1 MLMEEKILV
10 IQKIIEQESK
20 TSTYKFALLRAV
32 IDLISA
38 QSPFIEVG
46 KTVVKIP
53 VTLISDKWLFY
64 YWDLIESGFTQIR
77 GYRKLAFEERIQSLK
92 SDNNFLNYWDF
103 NKALHRNNYS
113 MHDKNLFS
121 STIQELNNTIIKN
134 PARYLGSSS
143 KNGDY
148 SFFQIE
154 KNEDKKK
161 NVEGFVDLI
170 ENSPKICF
178 DLAYYDVFKH
188 YGGFISG
195 SNSIILNWIAFMN
208 KKIPT
213 NDVSIVS
220 EPMSSYGNDR
230 LLSIMIQEQVAER
243 EVREIRD
250 FWVSRIRLGIPVFC
264 AWSGKQIKEVSELAI
279 DHAIPFSVMFNNDY
293 WNLLPC
299 LSKVNGNKS
308 DKILSINQIQLAKER
323 ILDIWE
329 SYKNEPKLSQTFQA
343 HCQISL
349 TGTSA
354 INDFS
359 NLLDKFTSLNGF
371 FIDSRGME
379 SWKC

>member
-1 MLMEEKILV
+1 MEEKILV

-32 IDLISA
+32 IDLISS

-46 KTVVKIP
+46 EKVVKIP

-64 YWDLIESGFTQIR
+64 YWDLIENGFTQIR
-77 GYRKLAFEERIQSLK
+77 GDRKLAFEVRIQSLK
-92 SDNNFLNYWDF
+92 SDNNFLNYWDL
-103 NKALHRNNYS
+103 NKALHRNNYTT
-113 MHDKNLFS
+113 HDKELFS
-121 STIQELNNTIIKN
+121 STIKELNNTIIKN

-154 KNEDKKK
+154 KKEGKKK

-178 DLAYYDVFKH
+178 DLAYHDVFKSF
-188 YGGFISG
+188 GGLISG

-208 KKIPT
+208 KKNST
-213 NDVSIVS
+213 NDESIAS
-220 EPMSSYGNDR
+220 EPMTSYGNDR

-243 EVREIRD
+243 EVKEIRE
-250 FWVSRIRLGIPVFC
+250 FWVNRIRLGIPVFC
-264 AWSGKQIKEVSELAI
+264 AWSGKRIKEVSDLAI
-279 DHAIPFSVMFNNDY
+279 DHAVPFSVMFNNDY

-299 LSKVNGNKS
+299 LTKVNGKKS
-308 DKILSINQIQLAKER
+308 DKILSTNQIQLAKER
-323 ILDIWE
+323 ILDIWN
-329 SYKNEPKLSQTFQA
+329 YYNNEPKLSQTFQA

-349 TGTSA
+349 TGASA
-354 INDFS
+354 LIDS
-359 NLLDKFTSLNGF
+359 THLLDKFTSLNEF

-379 SWKC
+379 SWEC

>member
-1 MLMEEKILV
+1 MKDKLLIV
-10 IQKIIEQESK
+10 QKIIEQESK

-46 KTVVKIP
+46 QKVVKIP
-53 VTLISDKWLFY
+53 VALISDKWLFY
-64 YWDLIESGFTQIR
+64 YWDLIENGFTQIR
-77 GYRKLAFEERIQSLK
+77 GDRKLAFEVRIQSLK
-92 SDNNFLNYWDF
+92 SNNNFQNYWDL
-103 NKALHRNNYS
+103 NKVLHRNNYTT
-113 MHDKNLFS
+113 HDKELFS
-121 STIQELNNTIIKN
+121 STIKELNNTIIKN

-154 KNEDKKK
+154 KNEGKKK

-178 DLAYYDVFKH
+178 DLAYYDVFKN

-208 KKIPT
+208 KKIST
-213 NDVSIVS
+213 SNESIVS
-220 EPMSSYGNDR
+220 EATSSYGNDR

-243 EVREIRD
+243 EVKEIRD
-250 FWVSRIRLGIPVFC
+250 FWVTRIRLGIPVFC

-308 DKILSINQIQLAKER
+308 DKILSADQIQLAKDR
-323 ILDIWE
+323 IFYIWE
-329 SYKNEPKLSQTFQA
+329 SYINEPKLSQTFQA
-343 HCQISL
+343 QCQISL
-349 TGTSA
+349 TGNSA

-359 NLLDKFTSLNGF
+359 NLLNKFTSLNGF
-371 FIDSRGME
+371 FIYARGME

>member
-1 MLMEEKILV
+1 MEEKIFV

-46 KTVVKIP
+46 QNVVKIP

-64 YWDLIESGFTQIR
+64 YWDLIESGFQQIR
-77 GYRKLAFEERIQSLK
+77 GDRKLAFEERIQTLK
-92 SDNNFLNYWDF
+92 ADNDFLNYWDF
-103 NKALHRNNYS
+103 NKALHRNNYTT
-113 MHDKNLFS
+113 HDKELFS
-121 STIQELNNTIIKN
+121 STIKELNNTIIKN

-154 KNEDKKK
+154 KNEGSKK
-161 NVEGFVDLI
+161 NVEGFADLI
-170 ENSPKICF
+170 EISPKICF
-178 DLAYYDVFKH
+178 DLAFFDVFKI

-208 KKIPT
+208 KKT
-213 NDVSIVS
+213 SKHGVSIVS
-220 EPMSSYGNDR
+220 EPTSSYGNDR
-230 LLSIMIQEQVAER
+230 LLSIMIQEQLAER
-243 EVREIRD
+243 EVKEIRD
-250 FWVSRIRLGIPVFC
+250 FWVTRIRLGIPVFC

-293 WNLLPC
+293 WNLFPC
-299 LSKVNGNKS
+299 HSKVNGNKS
-308 DKILSINQIQLAKER
+308 DRILSINQIQLAKDR
-323 ILDIWE
+323 IFDIWE

-354 INDFS
+354 VNDFS

>member
-1 MLMEEKILV
+1 MEEKILV

-38 QSPFIEVG
+38 QSPFIEVE
-46 KTVVKIP
+46 KNVVKIP

-64 YWDLIESGFTQIR
+64 YWDLIENGFAQIR
-77 GYRKLAFEERIQSLK
+77 GDRKLAFEERIQSLK
-92 SDNNFLNYWDF
+92 TQKEFVNYWDF
-103 NKALHRNNYS
+103 SKALHSNNYKT
-113 MHDKNLFS
+113 HEKDLFGA
-121 STIQELNNTIIKN
+121 TIKELNNTIIKN

-148 SFFQIE
+148 SFFQVE
-154 KNEDKKK
+154 KKEGSKK
-161 NVEGFVDLI
+161 NVEGFIDLI
-170 ENSPKICF
+170 ENSQKICF
-178 DLAYYDVFKH
+178 DLAYFNVFKK

-213 NDVSIVS
+213 NDESIVS
-220 EPMSSYGNDR
+220 EPMTSYGNGR

-243 EVREIRD
+243 EVKEIRD
-250 FWVSRIRLGIPVFC
+250 FWVTRIRLGIPVFC

-308 DKILSINQIQLAKER
+308 DKILSADQIQLAKDR
-323 ILDIWE
+323 IFDVWN

-343 HCQISL
+343 QCQISL
-349 TGTSA
+349 TGTSTL
-354 INDFS
+354 NDFS
-359 NLLDKFTSLNGF
+359 NLLDKFNSLNGF

>member
-1 MLMEEKILV
+1 MEEKILI

-64 YWDLIESGFTQIR
+64 YWDLIESGFSQIR
-77 GYRKLAFEERIQSLK
+77 GDRKLAFEERIQSLK
-92 SDNNFLNYWDF
+92 TDNNFLNYWDF
-103 NKALHRNNYS
+103 NKALHRNNYT
-113 MHDKNLFS
+113 MRDKELFS
-121 STIQELNNTIIKN
+121 STIKELNNTIIKN

-154 KNEDKKK
+154 KNEGSKK

-170 ENSPKICF
+170 EISPKICF
-178 DLAYYDVFKH
+178 DLAFFDVFKI

-195 SNSIILNWIAFMN
+195 SNSIILNWITFMN
-208 KKIPT
+208 KKIYT
-213 NDVSIVS
+213 NDESIAS
-220 EPMSSYGNDR
+220 EPITSYGNNR
-230 LLSIMIQEQVAER
+230 LLSIMIQEQLAER
-243 EVREIRD
+243 EVKEIRD
-250 FWVSRIRLGIPVFC
+250 FWVTRIRLGIPVFC

-299 LSKVNGNKS
+299 LTKVNGNKS
-308 DKILSINQIQLAKER
+308 DKILSADQIQLAKER
-323 ILDIWE
+323 IFDIWE
-329 SYKNEPKLSQTFQA
+329 SYINEPKLSQTFQA

-349 TGTSA
+349 TGTSN
-354 INDFS
+354 INDSS
-359 NLLDKFTSLNGF
+359 NLLDKFTSLNEF

-379 SWKC
+379 SWRF

>member
-1 MLMEEKILV
+1 MEEKILI

-38 QSPFIEVG
+38 QSPFIEME

-64 YWDLIESGFTQIR
+64 YWDLIENGFMQIH
-77 GYRKLAFEERIQSLK
+77 GDRKLAFEERIQSLK
-92 SDNNFLNYWDF
+92 TDNNFLNYWDF

-113 MHDKNLFS
+113 MREKELFS
-121 STIQELNNTIIKN
+121 STIKELNNTIIKN
-134 PARYLGSSS
+134 PVRYLGSSS

-154 KNEDKKK
+154 KNEGRKK

-170 ENSPKICF
+170 EISPKICF
-178 DLAYYDVFKH
+178 DLAFFDVFKN

-195 SNSIILNWIAFMN
+195 TNSIILNWIAFMN
-208 KKIPT
+208 KKIST
-213 NDVSIVS
+213 KDGSIVN
-220 EPMSSYGNDR
+220 EPTSSYGNDR

-243 EVREIRD
+243 EVKEIRD
-250 FWVSRIRLGIPVFC
+250 FWVSKIRLGIPVFC
-264 AWSGKQIKEVSELAI
+264 AWSGKQIKEVSDLAI

-308 DKILSINQIQLAKER
+308 DKILSPYQIELSKER
-323 ILDIWE
+323 IFEIWN
-329 SYKNEPKLSQTFQA
+329 SYQNEPKLSELFQA

-349 TGTSA
+349 IGMTSDF
-354 INDFS
+354 DFS
-359 NLLDKFTSLNGF
+359 TLFDKFHSLNSF

>member
-1 MLMEEKILV
+1 MEEKILV

-38 QSPFIEVG
+38 QSPFIEVE
-46 KTVVKIP
+46 KNVVKIP

-64 YWDLIESGFTQIR
+64 YWDLIENGFAQIR
-77 GYRKLAFEERIQSLK
+77 GDRKLAFEERIQSLK
-92 SDNNFLNYWDF
+92 TQKEFVNYWDF
-103 NKALHRNNYS
+103 NKVLHRNNYTT
-113 MHDKNLFS
+113 HEKDLFS
-121 STIQELNNTIIKN
+121 STIKELNNTIIKN

-148 SFFQIE
+148 SFFQVE
-154 KNEDKKK
+154 KNESKKK
-161 NVEGFVDLI
+161 NVGGFVDLI

-178 DLAYYDVFKH
+178 DLAYYDVFKK

-195 SNSIILNWIAFMN
+195 SNSIIINWIAFMN

-213 NDVSIVS
+213 NDESIVS
-220 EPMSSYGNDR
+220 EPIASYGNGR
-230 LLSIMIQEQVAER
+230 LLSIMIQEQLAER
-243 EVREIRD
+243 EVKEIRD
-250 FWVSRIRLGIPVFC
+250 FWVTKIRLGIPVFC

-308 DKILSINQIQLAKER
+308 DKILSADQIQLAKDR
-323 ILDIWE
+323 IFDIWE
-329 SYKNEPKLSQTFQA
+329 SYINEPKLSQTFQA
-343 HCQISL
+343 QCQISL

-354 INDFS
+354 VNDFS
-359 NLLDKFTSLNGF
+359 NLLDKFNSLNGF
-371 FIDSRGME
+371 FIYSRGME

>member
-1 MLMEEKILV
+1 MEDRLLI

-32 IDLISA
+32 IDLISS

-46 KTVVKIP
+46 EKVVKIP

-64 YWDLIESGFTQIR
+64 YWELIGNGFTQIR
-77 GYRKLAFEERIQSLK
+77 GERKLAFEERILSLK
-92 SDNNFLNYWDF
+92 SENNFLNYWDF
-103 NKALHRNNYS
+103 NKELHQNNYS
-113 MHDKNLFS
+113 EAHKKLFS
-121 STIQELNNTIIKN
+121 STIKELNNTIIKN

-143 KNGDY
+143 RNGEY

-154 KNEDKKK
+154 KNEVKKK
-161 NVEGFVDLI
+161 KVDGFLDLI
-170 ENSPKICF
+170 ENSPKLCF
-178 DLAYYDVFKH
+178 DVAYHYIFKSF
-188 YGGFISG
+188 GGLISG
-195 SNSIILNWIAFMN
+195 SNSILLHWIAFMN
-208 KKIPT
+208 KKISVQ
-213 NDVSIVS
+213 DGSIVN
-220 EPMSSYGNDR
+220 EPTSSYGNDR

-243 EVREIRD
+243 EVKEIRD
-250 FWVSRIRLGIPVFC
+250 FWVARIRLGIPVFC
-264 AWSGKQIKEVSELAI
+264 AWSGKRIKEVSDLAI
-279 DHAIPFSVMFNNDY
+279 DHAVPFSVMFNNDY

-308 DKILSINQIQLAKER
+308 DKILSTDQIQLAKQR
-323 ILDIWE
+323 IFDIWNC
-329 SYKNEPKLSQTFQA
+329 YKNEPKLSQTFQA

-354 INDFS
+354 VNDFS
-359 NLLDKFTSLNGF
+359 NLLDKFTSINGF